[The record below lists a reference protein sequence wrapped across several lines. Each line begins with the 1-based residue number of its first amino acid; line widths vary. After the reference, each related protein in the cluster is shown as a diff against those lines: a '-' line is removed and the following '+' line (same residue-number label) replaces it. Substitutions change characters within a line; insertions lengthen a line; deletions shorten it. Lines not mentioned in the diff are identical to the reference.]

1 MSFLKNGLFPF
12 AAMNKSYGD
21 NQKKQKIEE
30 LEKKLI
36 EKQNRLELIEK
47 HLPLLIKNDKEN
59 SDLNLTN
66 NTRIQQGKK
75 EKQTL
80 EIEIDEIQNTLASIR
95 GKSNNQANSG
105 GKSRRKKKRTK
116 KSKKSKR
123 KRSRKTRK

>member
-1 MSFLKNGLFPF
+1 
-12 AAMNKSYGD
+12 
-21 NQKKQKIEE
+21 
-30 LEKKLI
+30 
-36 EKQNRLELIEK
+36 
-47 HLPLLIKNDKEN
+47 LPLLIKNDKEN